1 MKKIPII
8 ILYVSDQQLSTI
20 FYEKVLSQKPIL
32 NVPGMTEFMINEHWK
47 LGLMPEIGI
56 AKIICPSTSHPA
68 LGSGIPR
75 CELYLIVE
83 NPEQSLITAVNAGA
97 KEIDKASQRDWGDI
111 VAYCSDPDGHILA
124 FAK

>member
-1 MKKIPII
+1 MKKIPIV
-8 ILYVSDQQLSTI
+8 ILYVSDQQLSTV
-20 FYEKVLSQKPIL
+20 FYEKVLSRKPIL
-32 NVPGMTEFMINEHWK
+32 NVPGMTEFLINENCK
-47 LGLMPEIGI
+47 LGLMPESGI
-56 AKIICPSTSHPA
+56 AKIICPAVSHPA

-83 NPEQSLITAVNAGA
+83 DPDQSLMTAVNVGA
-97 KEIDKASQRDWGDI
+97 KEIDKASQRDWGDV